1 MLSTKYLNGV
11 PEDARAAKTGSLSQ
25 SLITPDNI
33 ERIRAL
39 NEIAKGRG
47 QTLAQMAIAWVLR
60 DPRVTS
66 ALVGARTV
74 EQLSDTLRSLDRLD
88 FSAEEL
94 AEIDRHAQEGNIDL
108 WKISSTL

>member
-1 MLSTKYLNGV
+1 
-11 PEDARAAKTGSLSQ
+11 
-25 SLITPDNI
+25 
-33 ERIRAL
+33 
-39 NEIAKGRG
+39 
-47 QTLAQMAIAWVLR
+47 MAIAWVLR

-94 AEIDRHAQEGNIDL
+94 AAIDATRRRATSTSGRFPPRCEPWAGRIRAIRPACHDL
-108 WKISSTL
+108 PFGT

>member
-1 MLSTKYLNGV
+1 
-11 PEDARAAKTGSLSQ
+11 
-25 SLITPDNI
+25 
-33 ERIRAL
+33 
-39 NEIAKGRG
+39 
-47 QTLAQMAIAWVLR
+47 MAIAWVLR

-94 AEIDRHAQEGNIDL
+94 AAIDAHAQEGNIDL